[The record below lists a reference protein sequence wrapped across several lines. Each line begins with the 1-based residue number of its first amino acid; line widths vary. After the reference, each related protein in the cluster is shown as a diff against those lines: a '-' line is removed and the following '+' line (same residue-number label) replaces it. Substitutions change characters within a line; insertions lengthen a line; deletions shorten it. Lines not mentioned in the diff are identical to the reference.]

1 MVVQILGF
9 TRVGALTAYA
19 VGHAVQSVMQVGTK
33 AGRFR
38 AVCGEVLADPAGRAP
53 AKFDPA
59 HPRACRMCAAAQST
73 VTGYTAQNAELLVG
87 TGEMPDAQP
96 LRPAQSSER
105 RTAQ

>member
-53 AKFDPA
+53 AKFDPG
-59 HPRACRMCAAAQST
+59 HPRACRECAAQST
-73 VTGYTAQNAELLVG
+73 AYTAQNAERIG
-87 TGEMPDAQP
+87 GA
-96 LRPAQSSER
+96 A
-105 RTAQ
+105 